1 MNQHN
6 PQNNS
11 SVWKWLVIGGGIVLI
26 FACGACVLA
35 RMACDSAVNGALD
48 ALPDVSPRTPQT
60 PPAVGADAP
69 PFTALASHLRFN
81 HDHREGPGAHLLE
94 GYADEDSGVAV
105 RVFRTATSTRVAYL
119 LTDRYLGDLSSA
131 EREAMLREVATEF
144 ENSFPETDFLIAYR
158 GRLLFGAS
166 AIKVGAAAWQFQTGA
181 SISEA
186 PLHTFFSGIL
196 PSQPFTPITGEA
208 IEIRGDTK
216 EGEGSEVNV
225 DCAGNFT
232 LLPQARI
239 QLAAP
244 YTGLNLQARGEDDI
258 AVLSILMRRP
268 DGVHRCVY
276 ADEQDVTLE
285 GAFPPGHYDV
295 WVGSLGPAN
304 SFELTIAATGAGLP
318 AQNSA
323 QGASPAG
330 FSDFVETL
338 NELCP
343 DTWCEGAF
351 NFEFQRI
358 TCDADDCQIAFRAQH
373 FAEGAPWTADTI
385 PVKRSDL
392 QLEDGY
398 PDERFFDAASEAL
411 IEWER
416 ENTPD

>member
-1 MNQHN
+1 MKH

-11 SVWKWLVIGGGIVLI
+11 SVWKWLVIAGGIVLI
-26 FACGACVLA
+26 FACGACVMA

-48 ALPDVSPRTPQT
+48 ALPDVSPSSPQA
-60 PPAVGADAP
+60 PAAGVSAR

-81 HDHREGPGAHLLE
+81 HDHREGPGANLLE

-105 RVFRTATSTRVAYL
+105 RVFRTSTSTRVAYL

-144 ENSFPETDFLIAYR
+144 ENSFPDTDFLIAYR

-166 AIKVGAAAWQFQTGA
+166 AIKVGATAWQFQTGA

-186 PLHTFFSGIL
+186 PLHEFFSGLL
-196 PSQPFTPITGEA
+196 PSPAFTPITNEALAIQGE
-208 IEIRGDTK
+208 TK

-232 LLPQARI
+232 LLPQARLH
-239 QLAAP
+239 LAAP
-244 YTGLNLQARGEDDI
+244 YTGLSLRARGQEGI
-258 AVLSILMRRP
+258 SILSILLRRP

-276 ADEQDVTLE
+276 AEEQDVVLE
-285 GAFPPGHYDV
+285 GAFPEGDYDV
-295 WVGSLGPAN
+295 WVGGLGP
-304 SFELTIAATGAGLP
+304 SSTFELNIAATGAGLP
-318 AQNSA
+318 TQDSVA
-323 QGASPAG
+323 QGSAAG

-351 NFEFQRI
+351 NFEFQRV
-358 TCDADDCQIAFRAQH
+358 TCEADECLIAFRAQH
-373 FAEGAPWTADTI
+373 FAEGAPWLEDTI
-385 PVKRSDL
+385 PVKRDDL

-398 PDERFFDAASEAL
+398 PGERFFDAASEAL
-411 IEWER
+411 IDWER